1 MRARQ
6 RLVPPSK
13 SARLLAN
20 YCAPRRAWDGLR
32 SVAIKMWGER
42 QKISI
47 RGYDVDPAA
56 ISRTRDGQT
65 VGIDFFVRK
74 GACVMGGMSTC
85 KGLMW
90 ATAFLILSGGRSW
103 AAAPDPNQVA

>member
-1 MRARQ
+1 
-6 RLVPPSK
+6 
-13 SARLLAN
+13 
-20 YCAPRRAWDGLR
+20 
-32 SVAIKMWGER
+32 MWGER
-42 QKISI
+42 QKIST

-74 GACVMGGMSTC
+74 GACVMGGMSSC
-85 KGLMW
+85 KGHYVGD
-90 ATAFLILSGGRSW
+90 AHYVGDGFLDCERGRSW